1 MEFIDQYHKLYEKS
15 RVWEDTTWMGI
26 PCWKLP
32 MDAFIIQ
39 ELIVKCKPDFIIE
52 TGTGKGGSA
61 LFYASIC
68 ELMGQ
73 GRVVTCD
80 IEQRY
85 DEDEIAQYEW
95 SDRIDF
101 IHGSST
107 NPLTIEAIKKIVG
120 NKTKKNIVILDSWHT
135 CSHVLTELGAFEA
148 FVGKDYYM
156 IVEDTHAG
164 KPGHPVEWEHEDEG
178 AYAAVEFFLK
188 ENDDFEVDWNCERH
202 LMSFNPKGYLRRV
215 KW

>member
-15 RVWEDTTWMGI
+15 RIWEDTTWMGI

-39 ELIVKCKPDFIIE
+39 ELIVRCKPDYIIE
-52 TGTGKGGSA
+52 TGTARGGSA
-61 LFYASIC
+61 MFYASIC
-68 ELMGQ
+68 ELLGQ

-80 IEQRY
+80 IELKY
-85 DEDEIAQYEW
+85 DSDEISQYEW

-101 IHGSST
+101 VHGSST
-107 NPLTIEAIKKIVG
+107 NSLTIKAIKKIVG
-120 NKTKKNIVILDSWHT
+120 NTKNNIVILDSWHS
-135 CSHVLTELGAFEA
+135 CNHVIQEMGIYEA

-188 ENDDFEVDWNCERH
+188 ENDDFKVDWNCERH

-215 KW
+215 K